1 MLRELRIGGF
11 GVVADCTLHLHERL
25 NVLTGETGAGKSMIV
40 RALALLAGA
49 RADSG
54 VLAGDVEEAEIEA
67 RFSATAATMAVL
79 EGAGLPVD
87 DEVVISRRIR
97 RSGSRSY
104 VNGRMAAAPVLG
116 DVGATLVELIGQHSA
131 RSLVQPGVQRRAL
144 DRFGGDPV
152 SEAADAVAEAFE
164 RLRTLQE
171 ERAGLG
177 LDPAARARE
186 LDMVRFQLAELDAAD
201 PQPGEDAEL
210 ASEIHRLTNAETL
223 REESTEARR
232 LAEEARD
239 ALAVCEGAMG
249 RIDDPAVAEAA
260 RAVSAALIGAEDAAG
275 TLREFAESCESD
287 PQRLEDANRRMAA
300 LKDLQRKY
308 GPTLDDVLA
317 YRSDAAARLAAIEG
331 AESRAAALDAEV
343 AAADADLAAASRRLS
358 EARAAA
364 APELSARVRSRL
376 GELALG
382 DAVFEVAVAAA
393 SEPGRHGAD
402 EVSFVFGAN
411 PGLAPR
417 PLERIASGGEMS
429 RVMLA
434 LATEL
439 ADRDAPP
446 TIVFDEIDAGTGGET
461 AVAIGECLQRL
472 AGTRQIVCITHL
484 AQVAALAD
492 SHVVLAKESGGATA
506 TEVRA
511 AERVRELSR
520 MLSGQPQSARARRH
534 AEELLKEGESLR
546 RRTG

>member
-1 MLRELRIGGF
+1 
-11 GVVADCTLHLHERL
+11 
-25 NVLTGETGAGKSMIV
+25 
-40 RALALLAGA
+40 
-49 RADSG
+49 
-54 VLAGDVEEAEIEA
+54 
-67 RFSATAATMAVL
+67 
-79 EGAGLPVD
+79 
-87 DEVVISRRIR
+87 
-97 RSGSRSY
+97 
-104 VNGRMAAAPVLG
+104 
-116 DVGATLVELIGQHSA
+116 
-131 RSLVQPGVQRRAL
+131 
-144 DRFGGDPV
+144 
-152 SEAADAVAEAFE
+152 
-164 RLRTLQE
+164 
-171 ERAGLG
+171 
-177 LDPAARARE
+177 
-186 LDMVRFQLAELDAAD
+186 
-201 PQPGEDAEL
+201 
-210 ASEIHRLTNAETL
+210 
-223 REESTEARR
+223 
-232 LAEEARD
+232 
-239 ALAVCEGAMG
+239 
-249 RIDDPAVAEAA
+249 
-260 RAVSAALIGAEDAAG
+260 
-275 TLREFAESCESD
+275 
-287 PQRLEDANRRMAA
+287 
-300 LKDLQRKY
+300 
-308 GPTLDDVLA
+308 
-317 YRSDAAARLAAIEG
+317 
-331 AESRAAALDAEV
+331 
-343 AAADADLAAASRRLS
+343 
-358 EARAAA
+358 
-364 APELSARVRSRL
+364 
-376 GELALG
+376 
-382 DAVFEVAVAAA
+382 VAVAAA